1 MRLKEE
7 IKEKAISMGFDL
19 VGVSDLKKVEEL
31 EALLKRG
38 LKPPSK
44 IFPGAKSLLILGV
57 VIWDEAMNLSI
68 SNARA
73 DSNNE
78 VGVYY
83 NMYYEITETRAWR
96 LIRWLSDEKGV
107 SGVPTHKI
115 QLKPAAMLAGL
126 GFIGHNT
133 QVVTEKYGPRVRF
146 VGVLLNEEIAP
157 DEPYSR
163 DLCKEQKLCQER
175 SLCVKACPYNA
186 IIPGPS
192 MGVPFGEK
200 VLIDKCVVFHL
211 PELNLEKRWEK
222 FSRRV
227 TDRGFLECTL
237 CNLVCPYGKTVEE
250 KIIPQKRGITI

>member
-19 VGVSDLKKVEEL
+19 VGVSDFKKVEEL
-31 EALLKRG
+31 EALPERG

-57 VIWDEAMNLSI
+57 VVWDEAMNLSI
-68 SNARA
+68 SSARA
-73 DSNNE
+73 DGNDES
-78 VGVYY
+78 GIYY
-83 NMYYEITETRAWR
+83 NIYYEITETRAWR

-115 QLKPAAMLAGL
+115 HLKPAAMLAGL

-146 VGVLLNEEIAP
+146 VGILLDEEIEP
-157 DEPYSR
+157 DEPFSR
-163 DLCKEQKLCQER
+163 DLCEEQELCQEN

-192 MGVPFGEK
+192 MGVEFGKK
-200 VLIDKCVVFHL
+200 VLVGKCVVFHL
-211 PELNLEKRWEK
+211 PDLNLERRWEK

-227 TDRGFLECTL
+227 CQRSFLECTL
-237 CNLVCPYGKTVEE
+237 CNLACPYGKTVEE
-250 KIIPQKRGITI
+250 KIIPQKRGIGI